1 MHYQGGKYRFIKHIT
16 PIIQAEI
23 DKHQA
28 RHFISPF
35 CGACNIESA
44 IVHTDKTCNDKNAYI
59 IQMWR
64 ELQQGREFPSTVTEE
79 QYKHVR
85 DHKDEDPALT
95 GFCGAG
101 CSYAGIWFHC
111 YARNKTGKNYADQ
124 AKRGNETTMSGRIY
138 RNFAREAKDSNERMM
153 NAGLKHAVFTA
164 GDYKDVEIP
173 PDTVMYCDPPYA
185 NTAEYDGAKGFNSAE
200 FWAYMDELLDN
211 TPNLSIFVSEQTAP
225 SGWREVWQK
234 ECLQEINKNPKHTGR
249 RRIERLF
256 YKTNREEQDGHIKT

>member
-79 QYKHVR
+79 QYKYVR

-101 CSYAGIWFHC
+101 CSYAGTWFHG
-111 YARNKTGKNYADQ
+111 YARDRTERNYADA
-124 AKRGNETTMSGRIY
+124 AKRG
-138 RNFAREAKDSNERMM
+138 NERMM

-164 GDYKDVEIP
+164 GDYRDV
-173 PDTVMYCDPPYA
+173 
-185 NTAEYDGAKGFNSAE
+185 
-200 FWAYMDELLDN
+200 
-211 TPNLSIFVSEQTAP
+211 
-225 SGWREVWQK
+225 
-234 ECLQEINKNPKHTGR
+234 
-249 RRIERLF
+249 
-256 YKTNREEQDGHIKT
+256 

>member
-1 MHYQGGKYRFIKHIT
+1 MQYQGGKYRFIKHIT

-59 IQMWR
+59 IQMWQ

-79 QYKHVR
+79 QYKYVR

-95 GFCGAG
+95 GFIGAG
-101 CSYAGIWFHC
+101 CSYAGTWFHS
-111 YARNKTGKNYADQ
+111 YARNRRGANYADA
-124 AKRGNETTMSGRIY
+124 AKRG
-138 RNFAREAKDSNERMM
+138 NERMM

-185 NTAEYDGAKGFNSAE
+185 NTAEYAGAKGFNSAE

-234 ECLQEINKNPKHTGR
+234 ECLQEVNKNPKHTGR

>member
-59 IQMWR
+59 IRMWQ
-64 ELQQGREFPSTVTEE
+64 ELQQGREFPSTVTE
-79 QYKHVR
+79 
-85 DHKDEDPALT
+85 D
-95 GFCGAG
+95 
-101 CSYAGIWFHC
+101 
-111 YARNKTGKNYADQ
+111 
-124 AKRGNETTMSGRIY
+124 
-138 RNFAREAKDSNERMM
+138 
-153 NAGLKHAVFTA
+153 
-164 GDYKDVEIP
+164 
-173 PDTVMYCDPPYA
+173 
-185 NTAEYDGAKGFNSAE
+185 
-200 FWAYMDELLDN
+200 MDELLDN

-234 ECLQEINKNPKHTGR
+234 ECLQEVEKNPKNTGR

-256 YKTNREEQDGHIKT
+256 YKSNREEQDGHIKA

>member
-59 IQMWR
+59 IRMWQ

-79 QYKHVR
+79 QYKYVR

-95 GFCGAG
+95 GFIGAG
-101 CSYAGIWFHC
+101 CSYAGTWFHG
-111 YARNKTGKNYADQ
+111 YARDRTGRNYAR
-124 AKRGNETTMSGRIY
+124 K
-138 RNFAREAKDSNERMM
+138 AKDSNERMM
-153 NAGLKHAVFTA
+153 QAG
-164 GDYKDVEIP
+164 
-173 PDTVMYCDPPYA
+173 
-185 NTAEYDGAKGFNSAE
+185 AE
-200 FWAYMDELLDN
+200 
-211 TPNLSIFVSEQTAP
+211 TRSIY
-225 SGWREVWQK
+225 GRG
-234 ECLQEINKNPKHTGR
+234 LQGR
-249 RRIERLF
+249 
-256 YKTNREEQDGHIKT
+256 

>member
-1 MHYQGGKYRFIKHIT
+1 MKYQGGKYRFIKHIT

-79 QYKHVR
+79 QYKYVR

-95 GFCGAG
+95 GFIRKMV
-101 CSYAGIWFHC
+101 SWL
-111 YARNKTGKNYADQ
+111 R
-124 AKRGNETTMSGRIY
+124 KRQNWE
-138 RNFAREAKDSNERMM
+138 
-153 NAGLKHAVFTA
+153 
-164 GDYKDVEIP
+164 
-173 PDTVMYCDPPYA
+173 
-185 NTAEYDGAKGFNSAE
+185 
-200 FWAYMDELLDN
+200 EL
-211 TPNLSIFVSEQTAP
+211 
-225 SGWREVWQK
+225 
-234 ECLQEINKNPKHTGR
+234 C
-249 RRIERLF
+249 
-256 YKTNREEQDGHIKT
+256 

>member
-59 IQMWR
+59 IRMWQ

-95 GFCGAG
+95 GFIGAG
-101 CSYAGIWFHC
+101 CSYAGTWFYG
-111 YARNKTGKNYADQ
+111 YARDR
-124 AKRGNETTMSGRIY
+124 RGRTMRTPQSVATMDGRIY
-138 RNFAREAKDSNERMM
+138 RNFAREAKDSNKRMM
-153 NAGLKHAVFTA
+153 QAGLKHAVFTA
-164 GDYKDVEIP
+164 GDYRDVEIP

-185 NTAEYDGAKGFNSAE
+185 NTLGYDGAKGFESAE
-200 FWAYMDELLDN
+200 FWACMDELLDN

-225 SGWREVWQK
+225 NGWREVWRK
-234 ECLQEINKNPKHTGR
+234 ECLQEVNKTPKNAGR
-249 RRIERLF
+249 RRVERLF